1 MASYPLETSGMASAT
16 RILARHNLDQ
26 DFVCLNNT
34 KGDGNCFFHA
44 IADQLIDE
52 EIQATVNRRAL
63 HIPRDHRVIRQ
74 RVVDF
79 ARRSQECLEDDT
91 ILNELI
97 SQQTQDRNGREP
109 LAIWRD
115 YCRTMRREGEW
126 ATEWIVRAAAFYFG
140 KNIRV
145 ITDHYVAVWEG
156 GQPAYDP
163 PMTIVNIGNNQPS
176 KPALLISI
184 KIKCVIVYVTI

>member
-1 MASYPLETSGMASAT
+1 MASYPLQTPSMASAT
-16 RILARHNLDQ
+16 RILRRHNLHQ

-52 EIQATVNRRAL
+52 EIQATVNQRARG
-63 HIPRDHRVIRQ
+63 IPRDHRVIRQ

-91 ILNELI
+91 ILNELL
-97 SQQTQDRNGREP
+97 SQQAQDPHGREP

-115 YCRTMRREGEW
+115 YCRTMRCEGEW
-126 ATEWIVRAAAFYFG
+126 ATELIVRAAAFYFG
-140 KNIRV
+140 KSIRV
-145 ITDHYVAVWEG
+145 ITDHYVAMWEG
-156 GQPAYDP
+156 GQPADDP
-163 PMTIVNIGNNQPS
+163 Q
-176 KPALLISI
+176 
-184 KIKCVIVYVTI
+184 